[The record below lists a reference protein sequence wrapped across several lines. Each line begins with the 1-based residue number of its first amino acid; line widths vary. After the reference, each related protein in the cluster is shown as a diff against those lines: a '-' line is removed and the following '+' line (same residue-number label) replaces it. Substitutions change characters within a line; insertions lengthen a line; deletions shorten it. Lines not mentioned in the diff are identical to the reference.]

1 MLRLVSALLAVIAWT
16 LTPVLAGT
24 CYGLENCTACKSCRY
39 CRNCNS
45 GGELCGVWHATHGQQ
60 GSSNGTPGQ
69 SAADTQRRD
78 AAANGYAA
86 NSVPATPANSYAANS
101 ISATPPNGYAV
112 NTVPP
117 IAPPSTVRSKA
128 KFTEYRT
135 SVSREDP
142 FVANVR
148 RRIAASWSSF
158 PTCDLTARIYFEI
171 DPSGDLVNLKVLSAS
186 GDPEGIGQAVNAI
199 KSATPFGTPRQTERF
214 AINFKDG
221 QMDYSPEVQRFQ
233 TTSVQLLPP
242 SKVESIVPSTS
253 IENR

>member
-1 MLRLVSALLAVIAWT
+1 MLRLVSAFFAVIAWT
-16 LTPVLAGT
+16 STPALAGT
-24 CYGLENCTACKSCRY
+24 CYGLQNCTACKSCRY
-39 CRNCNS
+39 CRNCNN
-45 GGELCGVWHATHGQQ
+45 GGELCGVWHATRGQLD
-60 GSSNGTPGQ
+60 SSNGTPGQ
-69 SAADTQRRD
+69 SAADTQRQ
-78 AAANGYAA
+78 AANGYAA
-86 NSVPATPANSYAANS
+86 NSRK
-101 ISATPPNGYAV
+101 ATPPNGYLV
-112 NTVPP
+112 NTMPP
-117 IAPPSTVRSKA
+117 TAPSSTVRSKA

-221 QMDYSPEVQRFQ
+221 QMDYSPAVQRFQ

-242 SKVESIVPSTS
+242 SKVESIVP
-253 IENR
+253 